1 MTTPPRPVAQRFP
14 KTTLGVAFVIGLG
27 VGAFVSCGE
36 DGNGPIHAAPRVMIP
51 VHDTTPTRL
60 AVLVGI
66 AHYAESSE
74 CPVANLPGPA
84 NDVSLVKKLLM
95 DRFAFQERDIVTLE
109 DKLATHRNIV
119 DVFHRHL
126 IQKAGPETEVVFWF
140 SGHGSRT
147 KDRSGREK
155 GGMDSTL
162 LAYDSRAI
170 APDGGYDI
178 TDDEM
183 RSLLEALAERT
194 SRITLITDNCH
205 SGGVVRGSDN
215 NNNTATR
222 GVAAGTS
229 ALMHERVAAFWPG
242 AIPLLDDDDK
252 RRVDISRRFV
262 HVAACTRDQLARGWR
277 VPQESGQ
284 DRHYGTLTW
293 FLVAALNRAQKGES
307 WRDVLLRVQLLLS
320 CHRPGQTPVPDGN
333 CDRMVFGGDFKPR
346 PDGLVAMPLG
356 GDRLSIRGGSLH
368 GLCVGSTLELRKPFG
383 PKALGQAKVE
393 FVHPDGV
400 RSMARWTGGRPD
412 AVQEDQALWATETSR
427 PQNLPPLRL
436 HVEVVSPELATSLEK
451 SAWVKLVSRA
461 EAAYL
466 LSKTGEGD
474 ANMRLQQVDGPVLW
488 QGEAEALDA
497 AFQHELRYQAVM
509 RLPMQPGSLKLSA
522 KFAEPTSKEL
532 NGSDFGEAWNFTPV
546 AIRRLQDSPRLGQ
559 EPPPASQHHY
569 QAEAGGPEDF
579 PQLEGKP
586 PSGELAVLEV
596 TNASEREVHLYVISL
611 EESRTAVLVWPRS
624 QKGETLKPGKS
635 RRVPIWLVGNKAFG
649 ERSMRDRY
657 VILGTLAQFNAEEL
671 IKNESEPTRS
681 AGAPVPAILQQ
692 ALAAKNDTT
701 RGDSGNQVPVRERN
715 WGSTW
720 LDVHVQYKAPKNQK
734 KQQK

>member
-27 VGAFVSCGE
+27 VGAFVACGE
-36 DGNGPIHAAPRVMIP
+36 DDNGPSHAAPRVLIP

-66 AHYAESSE
+66 GHYAESTQ
-74 CPVANLPGPA
+74 CPVADLPGPA

-170 APDGGYDI
+170 APDGSYDV
-178 TDDEM
+178 TDDEI

-215 NNNTATR
+215 NNRNNTATR

-229 ALMHERVAAFWPG
+229 ALMDERVAAFWPG

-252 RRVDISRRFV
+252 RRADISRRFV

-277 VPQESGQ
+277 VPQESGP

-293 FLVAALNRAQKGES
+293 FLVQALNRVQKGES

-368 GLCVGSTLELRKPFG
+368 GLCVGSTVEVRKPFG
-383 PKALGQAKVE
+383 QEALGQAKVE
-393 FVHPDGV
+393 FVHPGGV

-412 AVQEDQALWATETSR
+412 GVEKHQALWATETSR
-427 PQNLPPLRL
+427 PQDLPPLRL
-436 HVEVVSPELATSLEK
+436 HVDVASPELATSLEK
-451 SAWVKLVSRA
+451 SSWVQLVPRA
-461 EAAYL
+461 KATYL
-466 LSKTGEGD
+466 LSKTGD
-474 ANMRLQQVDGPVLW
+474 ASMRLQQVDGPVLW
-488 QGEAEALDA
+488 QGETEALDA
-497 AFQHELRYQAVM
+497 AFQHELRYQAVV
-509 RLPMQPGSLKLSA
+509 RLPMQPGGLKLRA
-522 KFAEPTSKEL
+522 KFVDPTPKEL
-532 NGSDFGEAWNFTPV
+532 DGSDFGQSWHYTPV
-546 AIRRLQDSPRLGQ
+546 AIRPLQDSPRLGQ
-559 EPPPASQHHY
+559 QPPPASQHHY
-569 QAEAGGPEDF
+569 QAEAASPEDF
-579 PQLEGKP
+579 PHQEGKP

-596 TNASEREVHLYVISL
+596 TNASSKEVHLSVISL
-611 EESRTAVLVWPRS
+611 EESRTANVVWPWIL
-624 QKGETLKPGKS
+624 KGETLKPGKS
-635 RRVPIWLVGNKAFG
+635 RRVPIWLVGDKAFG
-649 ERSMRDRY
+649 KRRMRDRY
-657 VILGTLAQFNAEEL
+657 VILGTLAEFDAEAL
-671 IKNESEPTRS
+671 IQNKSEPTRS

-692 ALAAKNDTT
+692 ALAAKIDLT
-701 RGDSGNQVPVRERN
+701 RSDSGNQVPVRERN

-720 LDVHVQYKAPKNQK
+720 LDVHVQYKAPK
-734 KQQK
+734 KQQ